1 MSPRAAD
8 GARES
13 GGARESRGVAGG
25 GPAGGTGSAGRPD
38 ARFPGL
44 PTVRRQVGTDGVL
57 ASVVAS
63 VNVTAGTGAISFVHP
78 VTGLPASG
86 SDPDSAVVIRAVD
99 AGDTVLEEFGVRVR
113 LDSEL
118 EPGDD
123 QGGLVSA
130 VLPLPA
136 QTQALLLVIR
146 GQVADT
152 FRVAGPPPGIRAIRP
167 LGRQGRQ
174 MRIGVEFERP
184 LESRQSY
191 AVQVSADGGRTWQTT
206 GVGLTGTTVSV
217 DAGNLRPGQEIRVRV
232 ITTNGTAANETTSD
246 PVRVE
251 DASAGPA

>member
-8 GARES
+8 
-13 GGARESRGVAGG
+13 
-25 GPAGGTGSAGRPD
+25 GSAGRPD

-44 PTVRRQVGTDGVL
+44 PTVRRQVGIEGVL

-63 VNVTAGTGAISFVHP
+63 VNVTAGTGVISFVHP
-78 VTGLPASG
+78 VTGLPASD
-86 SDPDSAVVIRAVD
+86 SDPDSAVSIRAVD
-99 AGDTVLEEFGVRVR
+99 TADAVIDEFGVRVR

-123 QGGLVSA
+123 QRGLVSA

-136 QTQALLLVIR
+136 QTRALLLVIR

-152 FRVAGPPPGIRAIRP
+152 FRAGGPPPGIRAIRP

-174 MRIGVEFERP
+174 LRIGVDFERP

-217 DAGNLRPGQEIRVRV
+217 DTGSPRPGQEIRIRV
-232 ITTNGTAANETTSD
+232 ITTNGTAASETTSD

-251 DASAGPA
+251 DTDAGPA